1 MNLVNILLEYE
12 NNHIKENPTTQEDI
26 EKTLFYLN
34 TSILWDNTY
43 LFQISYDIIQNI
55 PYINDAYTPEGREY
69 ADDFNLCVNY
79 TNGEYYCYTSDKDGE
94 SVDIELDISKSD
106 IDILIENIKQWIKLR
121 DRLKEQIN

>member
-1 MNLVNILLEYE
+1 MNA
-12 NNHIKENPTTQEDI
+12 
-26 EKTLFYLN
+26 
-34 TSILWDNTY
+34 SILWDNTY

-79 TNGEYYCYTSDKDGE
+79 TNGEHYCYTSDKDGE